1 MGKQGKRKWEIEF
14 DTLSAMNI
22 DDEIAKL
29 EGKGK
34 TKEEYKA
41 NKNKIEELKAFKE
54 NKLKAFKENKPK
66 IERLRAFRDKYEAIK
81 EKLTNENNTLKSEMQ
96 SLQTSKLDL
105 IKLQAEQTK
114 IDEEHK
120 ILAQKRIEIEEK
132 IKNAT
137 TDEERESLR
146 LEFEN
151 NEKKIINNDNRFIA
165 NQNSLKSK
173 LENQQRD
180 PKAIQ
185 KKIEE
190 NEKKIKNASEI
201 ISKCNMICHA
211 ILEGKSWDDIEVKL
225 AEWQHAKFRG
235 KTEAVKTEPAKAEP
249 AEAEPVKA
257 EPAKAES
264 AKAESAKTEPAKAE
278 PIKAEP
284 VKAEPVKAEPAKAEP
299 AEAEPAKAEPVKAE
313 PAKAEPA
320 KAEPAEAEPAK
331 AEPVLVPVV
340 KNKFDWRHPIK
351 SIRKIIEDR
360 KQNATKAEPAE
371 AEPVKAEPVKAEP
384 AKAEP
389 AEAEP
394 VKAEPKKLSR
404 EASFYQ
410 KIAEGEALKAARD
423 KANQTAKEKGDPWRG
438 R

>member
-211 ILEGKSWDDIEVKL
+211 ILEGKSWEDIEVKL
-225 AEWQHAKFRG
+225 GEWQHAKFRG
-235 KTEAVKTEPAKAEP
+235 KAEPAKAEPAEAEPAKAEP

-257 EPAKAES
+257 EPAEA
-264 AKAESAKTEPAKAE
+264 EPA
-278 PIKAEP
+278 KAEP

-299 AEAEPAKAEPVKAE
+299 AKAEPVKAEPAEAEPAKAEPVKAE
-313 PAKAEPA
+313 PV
-320 KAEPAEAEPAK
+320 K

-371 AEPVKAEPVKAEP
+371 AEPTKAEPAEAEPVKAEPVKAEP
-384 AKAEP
+384 A
-389 AEAEP
+389 
-394 VKAEPKKLSR
+394 KAEPKKLSR

>member
-211 ILEGKSWDDIEVKL
+211 ILEGKSWEDIEVKL
-225 AEWQHAKFRG
+225 GEWQHAKFRG
-235 KTEAVKTEPAKAEP
+235 KAEP
-249 AEAEPVKA
+249 AE
-257 EPAKAES
+257 
-264 AKAESAKTEPAKAE
+264 
-278 PIKAEP
+278 
-284 VKAEPVKAEPAKAEP
+284 AEPAKAEP

-313 PAKAEPA
+313 PV
-320 KAEPAEAEPAK
+320 K

-384 AKAEP
+384 A
-389 AEAEP
+389 EAEP

>member
-120 ILAQKRIEIEEK
+120 ILAQKRIEIEGK

-235 KTEAVKTEPAKAEP
+235 KAEP
-249 AEAEPVKA
+249 A
-257 EPAKAES
+257 
-264 AKAESAKTEPAKAE
+264 
-278 PIKAEP
+278 
-284 VKAEPVKAEPAKAEP
+284 KAEPVKAEPAEAEPAEAEP
-299 AEAEPAKAEPVKAE
+299 AEAEPAKAEPAKAEPAKAEPVKAEPAEAE

-394 VKAEPKKLSR
+394 VKAEPVKAEPAEAEPVKAEPKKLSR

>member
-235 KTEAVKTEPAKAEP
+235 K
-249 AEAEPVKA
+249 
-257 EPAKAES
+257 
-264 AKAESAKTEPAKAE
+264 
-278 PIKAEP
+278 
-284 VKAEPVKAEPAKAEP
+284 AEPAKAEP
-299 AEAEPAKAEPVKAE
+299 A
-313 PAKAEPA
+313 
-320 KAEPAEAEPAK
+320 
-331 AEPVLVPVV
+331 
-340 KNKFDWRHPIK
+340 
-351 SIRKIIEDR
+351 
-360 KQNATKAEPAE
+360 
-371 AEPVKAEPVKAEP
+371 
-384 AKAEP
+384 
-389 AEAEP
+389 
-394 VKAEPKKLSR
+394 KAEPKKLSR

>member
-211 ILEGKSWDDIEVKL
+211 ILEGKSWEDIEVKL
-225 AEWQHAKFRG
+225 GEWQHAKFRG
-235 KTEAVKTEPAKAEP
+235 
-249 AEAEPVKA
+249 
-257 EPAKAES
+257 
-264 AKAESAKTEPAKAE
+264 
-278 PIKAEP
+278 
-284 VKAEPVKAEPAKAEP
+284 KAEPAKAEP
-299 AEAEPAKAEPVKAE
+299 AEAE

-331 AEPVLVPVV
+331 AEPAKAEPAKAEPVKAEPVKAEPAEVEPVLVPVV

-394 VKAEPKKLSR
+394 VKAEPAEAEPVKAEPAKAEPAKAEPKKLSR

>member
-190 NEKKIKNASEI
+190 NEKKIKNASEV

-211 ILEGKSWDDIEVKL
+211 ILEGKSWEDIEVKL
-225 AEWQHAKFRG
+225 GEWQHAKFRG
-235 KTEAVKTEPAKAEP
+235 KAEPAKAEP
-249 AEAEPVKA
+249 AEAEP
-257 EPAKAES
+257 

-299 AEAEPAKAEPVKAE
+299 AEAELAKAEPVKAE

-394 VKAEPKKLSR
+394 VKAEPAEAEPVKAEPKKLSR

>member
-211 ILEGKSWDDIEVKL
+211 ILEGKSWEDIEVKL
-225 AEWQHAKFRG
+225 GEWQHAKFRG
-235 KTEAVKTEPAKAEP
+235 KAEPAEAEPAKAEP
-249 AEAEPVKA
+249 AEAEPA
-257 EPAKAES
+257 
-264 AKAESAKTEPAKAE
+264 
-278 PIKAEP
+278 
-284 VKAEPVKAEPAKAEP
+284 KAEPAKAEP

-313 PAKAEPA
+313 PV
-320 KAEPAEAEPAK
+320 K

-394 VKAEPKKLSR
+394 VKAEPVKAEPAKAEPTKAEPVKAEPAKAEPAKAEPKKLSR

>member
-299 AEAEPAKAEPVKAE
+299 AEAEPAKAEPV
-313 PAKAEPA
+313 
-320 KAEPAEAEPAK
+320 
-331 AEPVLVPVV
+331 LVPVV

>member
-211 ILEGKSWDDIEVKL
+211 ILEGKSWEDIEVKL
-225 AEWQHAKFRG
+225 GEWQHAKFRG
-235 KTEAVKTEPAKAEP
+235 KAEPAKAEPAEAEPAKAEP

-257 EPAKAES
+257 EPAEAE
-264 AKAESAKTEPAKAE
+264 PVKAE
-278 PIKAEP
+278 PAEAEPAKAEP

-299 AEAEPAKAEPVKAE
+299 AKAEPVKAEPAEAEPAKAEPV
-313 PAKAEPA
+313 
-320 KAEPAEAEPAK
+320 K

-371 AEPVKAEPVKAEP
+371 AEPTKAEPAEAEPVKAEPVKAEP

-389 AEAEP
+389 A
-394 VKAEPKKLSR
+394 KAEPKKLSR

>member
-211 ILEGKSWDDIEVKL
+211 ILEGKSWEDIEVKL
-225 AEWQHAKFRG
+225 GEWQHAKFRG
-235 KTEAVKTEPAKAEP
+235 KAEPAKAEPAKAEP

-257 EPAKAES
+257 EPAEAE
-264 AKAESAKTEPAKAE
+264 PVKAE
-278 PIKAEP
+278 PAEAEPAKAEP

-299 AEAEPAKAEPVKAE
+299 AKAEPVKAEPAEAEPAKAEPVKAE
-313 PAKAEPA
+313 PV
-320 KAEPAEAEPAK
+320 K

-389 AEAEP
+389 A
-394 VKAEPKKLSR
+394 KAEPKKLSR

>member
-235 KTEAVKTEPAKAEP
+235 K
-249 AEAEPVKA
+249 
-257 EPAKAES
+257 
-264 AKAESAKTEPAKAE
+264 
-278 PIKAEP
+278 
-284 VKAEPVKAEPAKAEP
+284 AEPAKAEP
-299 AEAEPAKAEPVKAE
+299 AEAEPAKAEPAKAEPVKAE
-313 PAKAEPA
+313 PV
-320 KAEPAEAEPAK
+320 K

-371 AEPVKAEPVKAEP
+371 AEPTKAEPAEAEPVKAEPVKAEP

-389 AEAEP
+389 A
-394 VKAEPKKLSR
+394 KAEPKKLSR

>member
-81 EKLTNENNTLKSEMQ
+81 EKLTNENNTLTSEMQ

-165 NQNSLKSK
+165 TQNSLKSK

-225 AEWQHAKFRG
+225 AEWQHAKFKG
-235 KTEAVKTEPAKAEP
+235 KTEPVKTEPTE
-249 AEAEPVKA
+249 A

-264 AKAESAKTEPAKAE
+264 AKAE
-278 PIKAEP
+278 P
-284 VKAEPVKAEPAKAEP
+284 VKA
-299 AEAEPAKAEPVKAE
+299 
-313 PAKAEPA
+313 
-320 KAEPAEAEPAK
+320 
-331 AEPVLVPVV
+331 
-340 KNKFDWRHPIK
+340 
-351 SIRKIIEDR
+351 
-360 KQNATKAEPAE
+360 
-371 AEPVKAEPVKAEP
+371 
-384 AKAEP
+384 
-389 AEAEP
+389 
-394 VKAEPKKLSR
+394 
-404 EASFYQ
+404 
-410 KIAEGEALKAARD
+410 
-423 KANQTAKEKGDPWRG
+423 
-438 R
+438 

>member
-211 ILEGKSWDDIEVKL
+211 ILEGKSWEDIEVKL
-225 AEWQHAKFRG
+225 GEWQHAKFRG
-235 KTEAVKTEPAKAEP
+235 KAEPAKAEPAEAEPAKAEP

-257 EPAKAES
+257 EPAEA
-264 AKAESAKTEPAKAE
+264 EPA
-278 PIKAEP
+278 KAEP

-299 AEAEPAKAEPVKAE
+299 AKAEPVKAEPAEAEPAKAEPVKAE
-313 PAKAEPA
+313 PV
-320 KAEPAEAEPAK
+320 K